1 MKAFQTALTL
11 TLLLNLS
18 SHTRANDYKQSDS
31 DTGEI
36 KSWLYSYLAEHK
48 TEKEKV
54 SNLIRAITQNNIDN
68 EMLLQFKDSP
78 PGVRSFVSAA
88 ILMTDVKTY
97 YSLISTGKQNW
108 MCRSLIENAPDEGP
122 FYPILVQKSNN
133 NEYLDDILGYCIT
146 PENAATWSSFVLKI
160 EPQINLTAKPI
171 FDEIRKAIS
180 LQHEK
185 SEYKKIE

>member
-1 MKAFQTALTL
+1 MKAYQTALTL

-18 SHTRANDYKQSDS
+18 NHTRANDYTQSNS

-36 KSWLYSYLAEHK
+36 KSWLYSYLAEHR

-54 SNLIRAITQNNIDN
+54 SNLIRAIKQNNIDN

-78 PGVRSFVSAA
+78 PGVRAFVSEV
-88 ILMTDVKTY
+88 ILSKNIKTY

-108 MCRSLIENAPDEGP
+108 MCRSVIENAPDQGP
-122 FYPILVQKSNN
+122 YYPILAHKSNN

-160 EPQINLTAKPI
+160 EPKINLTAKPI

-180 LQHEK
+180 LQH
-185 SEYKKIE
+185 KKTRV